1 MLKNVVNNDKY
12 KQVLERCFS
21 QNQDKQKLSTVGIAV
36 SQKHLGLLL
45 ISKVSF
51 KEHVYNKII
60 KCSKIIGLMKKVLNS
75 V

>member
-1 MLKNVVNNDKY
+1 MTNINKFLKDVSPITKINKNYRPLV
-12 KQVLERCFS
+12 S
-21 QNQDKQKLSTVGIAV
+21 AV

>member
-1 MLKNVVNNDKY
+1 MLLTMTNINKFLKDVSPITKINKNYPPLV
-12 KQVLERCFS
+12 S
-21 QNQDKQKLSTVGIAV
+21 AV

-45 ISKVSF
+45 ISEVSF